1 MKCQLVNKPINS
13 NYLEELLRERGVED
27 LESFL
32 NPTNDLI
39 QSPDALDN
47 MKEGW
52 ELLKKTLNDNRK
64 ILLIVD

>member
-13 NYLEELLRERGVED
+13 NYIEELHRERGVED

-47 MKEGW
+47 IKEGW
-52 ELLKKTLNDNRK
+52 ELLKKTLNDDRK
-64 ILLIVD
+64 ILIIVD

>member
-39 QSPDALDN
+39 QFPDALDN
-47 MKEGW
+47 IKEGW
-52 ELLKKTLNDNRK
+52 ELLKKTLNDDRK
-64 ILLIVD
+64 ILIIVD